1 MRIEG
6 KGLAFGL
13 PALLVLL
20 VAGLTLTMQALSG
33 SRSADMAAVAAPAPQ
48 IAEPPPQKETKQVQ
62 LAQEQPAQEQPAQ
75 SNTTTTTTSQH
86 GGWSVSCT
94 TAGEPAKKTC
104 TAEFRVVS
112 KENNNALVLVWLIG
126 RDAQDKLLAEFA
138 TPGDVLI
145 KPGVTVSLDEAKA
158 ETAEYVSCTRNQG
171 CRAAIELTPKLTRE
185 MKQAKKASVGITLL
199 NGKVLRIGVDI
210 NGIDQALTELGV

>member
-20 VAGLTLTMQALSG
+20 VAGLTLTMQVLSG
-33 SRSADMAAVAAPAPQ
+33 SPTVDTAAIAAPAPQ
-48 IAEPPPQKETKQVQ
+48 AAEEPAQKAAAQVQ
-62 LAQEQPAQEQPAQ
+62 LAQEQPAQPAQ
-75 SNTTTTTTSQH
+75 SSTTTTTTSQH
-86 GGWSVSCT
+86 GGWAVSCT

-104 TAEFRVVS
+104 TAQFRVVS

-126 RDAQDKLLAEFA
+126 RDAQDKLMAEFA
-138 TPGDVLI
+138 TPSDVLI

-158 ETAEYVSCTRNQG
+158 EVAEYISCTRNQG
-171 CRAAIELTPKLTRE
+171 CRAAIELTPKLARE
-185 MKQAKKASVGITLL
+185 MKQGKKASVGITLL
-199 NGKVLRIGVDI
+199 NGKVLQIGVDI
-210 NGIDQALTELGV
+210 NGIDQALTELGA

>member
-33 SRSADMAAVAAPAPQ
+33 SRTADMAAVAAPAPQ
-48 IAEPPPQKETKQVQ
+48 VAEPPPPNETKQVQ
-62 LAQEQPAQEQPAQ
+62 LAQEQPAQ
-75 SNTTTTTTSQH
+75 SSTTTTTTSQH

-104 TAEFRVVS
+104 TAQFRVVS

-145 KPGVTVSLDEAKA
+145 KPGVTLSLDEAKA

-199 NGKVLRIGVDI
+199 NGKVLRIGVDV